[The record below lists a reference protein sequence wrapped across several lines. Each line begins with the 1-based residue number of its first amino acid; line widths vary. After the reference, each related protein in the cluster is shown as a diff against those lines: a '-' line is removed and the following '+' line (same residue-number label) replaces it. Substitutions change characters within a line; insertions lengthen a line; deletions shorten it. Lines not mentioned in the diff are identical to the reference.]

1 MKRLLAPA
9 ILVILTLALALTS
22 CDGSNNSYPE
32 KYIGFEKSEC
42 DLAYRENDEQVEMQ
56 VKIIAVDKSKED
68 RVVLIE
74 SPQSSQST
82 IKHFFRIK
90 ESRITIPAGKKS
102 AKATITVYPKNLSI
116 LRKLQLIC
124 RPQTPGAEASKLIIR
139 LVKK

>member
-9 ILVILTLALALTS
+9 IQVILTLAIAFTS
-22 CDGSNNSYPE
+22 CDNNSNSLPKEYV
-32 KYIGFEKSEC
+32 GFEKSEC
-42 DLAYRENDEQVEMQ
+42 DLAYKENDEQVEMQ

-82 IKHFFRIK
+82 IKHFLRIK
-90 ESRITIPAGKKS
+90 ENRITIPAGKKS